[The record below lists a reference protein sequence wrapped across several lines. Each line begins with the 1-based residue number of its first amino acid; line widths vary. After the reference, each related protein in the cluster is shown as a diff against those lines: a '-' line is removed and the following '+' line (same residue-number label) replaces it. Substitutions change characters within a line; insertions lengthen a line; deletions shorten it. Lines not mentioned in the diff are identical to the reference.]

1 MKARWRRGGAAALLL
16 AVTAGTVLFALRSAV
31 SPADLVRLAPVV
43 VRSDLLVRPVVVGLP
58 ERRRARGRVA
68 RAVDG
73 VPVPIELTSYCL
85 HGTTRRGRWV
95 REGIVAA
102 DPRIFPLSRYVEL
115 FTDDRYL
122 GRFLVDDTGRRIRG
136 PIIDIWKST
145 CDASRVFGR
154 RTGFAVLVPR
164 WTGK

>member
-1 MKARWRRGGAAALLL
+1 MNGRRRRGGAAALLL
-16 AVTAGTVLFALRSAV
+16 ALAAGTVLFALRSGR
-31 SPADLVRLAPVV
+31 SPASLLRLAPVV
-43 VRSDLLVRPVVVGLP
+43 VRSDLLVTPVVVGLP
-58 ERRRARGRVA
+58 ESRSARGRVA

-73 VPVPIELTSYCL
+73 VPVPVELTSYCL

-115 FTDDRYL
+115 FADDRYL

-145 CDASRVFGR
+145 CDASRLFGR
-154 RTGFAVLVPR
+154 RTGVAVLVPR
-164 WTGK
+164 WTGR